1 MTEAMPNPEPSGA
14 DLDRSMRYIMRNG
27 VGIQIMETLAVG
39 AFLTAFALQLGASNF
54 VIGLLA
60 AIPHMSQL
68 AQFPFVSLVDRW
80 RNRRRVYLLA
90 GWIARPMLLLIAVAA
105 FMPPG
110 WPALTLI
117 CVAFAVRYI
126 GGAGLGVSWNSWMRD
141 LIPESRMGAV
151 FGARARVMTGIG
163 IATSLAAAAFVD
175 NWGWVS
181 GLPEIYGY
189 AVIYTL
195 AFFGGAYSVWS
206 SRHIVEPPM
215 APPDGQSN
223 LFERLRAP
231 LKDRNFRRLLRF
243 LVSWSFA
250 INLAAPF
257 FTVHMLKQLNLPVTW
272 VVFFGVLSQLASF
285 FAVRSWG
292 AIADRFNN
300 KAVLSVCGPIFV
312 LCIFAWT
319 FTTMPDVHYG
329 TIPLLVC
336 IHILMGVTAAG
347 VSLASGNISLKLA
360 PRGDATA
367 YLATSSVL
375 NAFAASLASVV
386 GGLSADFFAEREL
399 SLTMHW
405 QSPVRELDL
414 TTLSITH
421 WDFFFAMATLIGL
434 YSLHRLSLVEEHGE
448 VHERVVLEMLFSDAR
463 RGVRNLST
471 IAGLR
476 AATDFPIEMLRRA
489 MGKKRRERSDD
500 DEEEDG

>member
-1 MTEAMPNPEPSGA
+1 MSDATHAA
-14 DLDRSMRYIMRNG
+14 DLDRSLRYILRNG

-39 AFLTAFALQLGASNF
+39 AFLTAFALQKGASNF

-60 AIPHMSQL
+60 AIPHLSQL

-80 RNRRRVYLLA
+80 RNRRRVYLIA

-105 FMPPG
+105 FLPPG
-110 WPALTLI
+110 WPSLTLI
-117 CVAFAVRYI
+117 CGAFAVRYM
-126 GGAGLGVSWNSWMRD
+126 GGAGLAVAWNSWMRD
-141 LIPESRMGAV
+141 LVPEKRMGEV

-175 NWGWVS
+175 NWQRVS
-181 GLPEIYGY
+181 GLADIYGY

-195 AFFGGAYSVWS
+195 AFAGGAYSVWS

-215 APPDGQSN
+215 APAEDGMN
-223 LFERLRAP
+223 LFARLRAP
-231 LKDRNFRRLLRF
+231 LQDRNFRRLLRF

-250 INLAAPF
+250 VNLAAPF
-257 FTVHMLKQLNLPVTW
+257 FTVNMLKELHLPVTW
-272 VVFFGVLSQLASF
+272 VVFLGVLSQLASF

-300 KAVLSVCGPIFV
+300 KAVLSVCGPAFIG
-312 LCIFAWT
+312 CIFAWT
-319 FTTMPDVHYG
+319 FATMPDTHDF
-329 TIPLLVC
+329 TIPLLVL
-336 IHILMGVTAAG
+336 IHVLTGVAAAG

-360 PRGDATA
+360 PRGSATA

-375 NAFAASLASVV
+375 NASAAALASIV
-386 GGLSADFFAEREL
+386 GGLTADFFAEREL
-399 SLTMHW
+399 SLTLHW
-405 QSPVRELDL
+405 ESPVQAVDL
-414 TTLSITH
+414 TALSITS
-421 WDFFFAMATLIGL
+421 WDFFFAIAAVIGL

-448 VHERVVLEMLFSDAR
+448 VHERVVLEVLFSDAR

-476 AATDFPIEMLRRA
+476 AATDFPIELLRRA
-489 MGKKRRERSDD
+489 IGRRRRGRRDDVEDAD
-500 DEEEDG
+500 DEEDG